1 MTDVEPIN
9 TNKRKN
15 PANRVAKFA
24 LCCSFFLLALSVAN
38 SLSFYF
44 YVTSGGLNR
53 IAANVW
59 LYAYFMD
66 KACSVIVLILLF
78 VSLIWIPFSTGKI
91 DSLIL
96 TTIGIVIFICSFKI
110 DSMAQAGFESN
121 ETYWEVVRY
130 TGHNERG
137 LKLIHALTDVIPKY
151 CQEHDGRLPELN
163 NWNSDFI
170 NTDPNSMKTP
180 LVREL
185 ERFAFNENLA
195 GLQLDQIPN
204 GVVLL
209 FEAERG
215 ENRVGSESSITA
227 YHHYGKGSIVMFAD
241 LRVEFV
247 KAEDFDKLRWKP

>member
-15 PANRVAKFA
+15 PTNRVAKFA
-24 LCCSFFLLALSVAN
+24 LYCSCFLLVVTVAN

-59 LYAYFMD
+59 LYVYFMD

-78 VSLIWIPFSTGKI
+78 VSLIWSPLSTGKI
-91 DSLIL
+91 NSLIL
-96 TTIGIVIFICSFKI
+96 TTIGIVIFICSAQI
-110 DSMAQAGFESN
+110 DSFVNAGFESN
-121 ETYWEVVRY
+121 ENYSEELRYW
-130 TGHNERG
+130 GHNENA
-137 LKLIHALTDVIPKY
+137 LKLIHVLINVIPRY
-151 CQEHDGRLPELN
+151 CQKHDGRLPALD

-170 NTDPNSMKTP
+170 NTDPDSMNVL
-180 LVREL
+180 LVSDL
-185 ERFAFNENLA
+185 DRFAFNENLA
-195 GLQLDQIPN
+195 GLQLDQIPG